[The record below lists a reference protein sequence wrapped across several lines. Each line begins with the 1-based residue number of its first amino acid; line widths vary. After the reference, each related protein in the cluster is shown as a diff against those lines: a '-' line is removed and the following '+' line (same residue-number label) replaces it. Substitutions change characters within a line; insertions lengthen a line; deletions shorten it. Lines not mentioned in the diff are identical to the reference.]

1 MGLKYEEIQS
11 INIPKDIK
19 VNINDIG
26 EFTPIEVEDI
36 NNQKENNN
44 ESK

>member
-19 VNINDIG
+19 VNINDIE
-26 EFTPIEVEDI
+26 EFTPTEVID
-36 NNQKENNN
+36 NNKQNMVKF
-44 ESK
+44 